1 MSLKRKHPSPPPLSS
16 SDPTSSDPSPSNS
29 IFTSEPLHDRQ
40 SIFQAY
46 FSPTLS
52 PSTLQSHPDLASA
65 SHRILAARLPS
76 SKQKTLSGTPL
87 LTTTTDDDGE
97 KYGAKRAS
105 SVLEAEKV
113 TGTLVI
119 GRWYGGVMLGP
130 VRFTHMETVGREAV
144 AAWRTWEA
152 GQRAEERKVL
162 AEGAERGRLVRELRE
177 RDESVIVLRGL
188 LEVKTGGPKAEVS
201 AKKVVMDYEGMELGR
216 LRNLDKA
223 RDSTI
228 AFLLKQIDAAEK
240 GSASS
245 SQAKR
250 EEKARRTESKQ
261 VEGAQKVHTASSRD
275 QIGKPA
281 IEPELDEATP
291 SNDDEVGATS
301 NEVRRE
307 VQKQVTNEA
316 RLHDDI
322 PSDNDKDQG

>member
-1 MSLKRKHPSPPPLSS
+1 
-16 SDPTSSDPSPSNS
+16 
-29 IFTSEPLHDRQ
+29 
-40 SIFQAY
+40 
-46 FSPTLS
+46 
-52 PSTLQSHPDLASA
+52 
-65 SHRILAARLPS
+65 
-76 SKQKTLSGTPL
+76 
-87 LTTTTDDDGE
+87 
-97 KYGAKRAS
+97 
-105 SVLEAEKV
+105 
-113 TGTLVI
+113 
-119 GRWYGGVMLGP
+119 MLGP

-188 LEVKTGGPKAEVS
+188 LEVKTGGPKAEES

-245 SQAKR
+245 SQAKG

-261 VEGAQKVHTASSRD
+261 AEGAQKVHTASSRD

-322 PSDNDKDQG
+322 PSDDDKDQA